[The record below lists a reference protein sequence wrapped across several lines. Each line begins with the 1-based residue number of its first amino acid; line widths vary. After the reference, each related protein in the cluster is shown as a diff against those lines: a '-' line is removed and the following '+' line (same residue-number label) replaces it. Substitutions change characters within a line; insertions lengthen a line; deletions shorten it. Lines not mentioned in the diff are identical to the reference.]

1 MRSACLHWKKEE
13 PLTEI
18 GRSSGRHDCTGR
30 PSLEE
35 DRLLPR
41 TSAECERADCCGRPV
56 FVCSKEVV
64 QALMAESIQEPL
76 AAHGKGISHSG
87 IRLRR

>member
-1 MRSACLHWKKEE
+1 MRRACLHGKKEE
-13 PLTEI
+13 QLTEI
-18 GRSSGRHDCTGR
+18 SGSSGRHDCTGR

-41 TSAECERADCCGRPV
+41 TSTECERADCCGRLV

-76 AAHGKGISHSG
+76 AAHRKGISHSD
-87 IRLRR
+87 ILLRR